1 MPQRPDDGSWPVPKD
16 ELLVQKFST
25 EALEGDWYVP
35 RGGGARVEARVGE
48 CWGQGQGP

>member
-25 EALEGDWYVP
+25 EALEGDWYISAGYLILTP
-35 RGGGARVEARVGE
+35 TLQPYRN
-48 CWGQGQGP
+48 PNP